1 MTLYFWL
8 DGIQPNLLGSPPI
21 YRGSNPLDIKSY
33 PHHCS
38 TVETHGT
45 RGTLNFYKPI
55 FNNLIVFKNDI
66 VWFNIVE
73 YCDPPWITQDV
84 PNPPCVCVIWART
97 CIKPHTLSNMC
108 CYLNVQSYIHNK
120 CTKMH
125 TCAQWILEHKNK
137 KYKDACST
145 TCDPCCSMLST
156 RKHLRSPVVGENI
169 VWRYFTIKLRSICG
183 DVLRY
188 LTKRLQKL
196 DEIVS
201 NINASFQTSWRERRK
216 SRQER

>member
-1 MTLYFWL
+1 MCRAQRWHCVVQYCWILWPPV
-8 DGIQPNLLGSPPI
+8 DNPRRSQPPLCVRDLSQDMYQTTHYPI
-21 YRGSNPLDIKSY
+21 KL
-33 PHHCS
+33 
-38 TVETHGT
+38 
-45 RGTLNFYKPI
+45 
-55 FNNLIVFKNDI
+55 
-66 VWFNIVE
+66 
-73 YCDPPWITQDV
+73 
-84 PNPPCVCVIWART
+84 
-97 CIKPHTLSNMC
+97 
-108 CYLNVQSYIHNK
+108 YIHNK

-188 LTKRLQKL
+188 LTKRLQKFN
-196 DEIVS
+196 EIVS
-201 NINASFQTSWRERRK
+201 NINASFQTSWSERRK

>member
-55 FNNLIVFKNDI
+55 FYNLIVFKNDI

-108 CYLNVQSYIHNK
+108 CYLNVQLYIHNK

-125 TCAQWILEHKNK
+125 SEYWSIRIKWL

-145 TCDPCCSMLST
+145 TCDPCFSMLST

-188 LTKRLQKL
+188 LTKRLQKFN
-196 DEIVS
+196 EIVS
-201 NINASFQTSWRERRK
+201 NINASFQTSWSERRK
-216 SRQER
+216 GRQER